1 MNSLIRKSATP
12 FGALV
17 IAVIFLI
24 AMAVIAISNVTH
36 ADNGAIPQRGRLI
49 TIHDGDTEK
58 VILSQASAIGDAIKE
73 AGITIDSKDMVE
85 PAVTEKL
92 VASDYQV
99 NIYRARP
106 VIIVDGNVR
115 QKIIT
120 PHQTAEQIA
129 TDAGITLYPEDK
141 TTIDRV
147 DNLADGAGLQLT
159 IDRATPI
166 TFVLYGK
173 TTTVR
178 THATTVGDML
188 KEKGINLAADDV
200 LSVSIAQPIVSGETV
215 ELWRNGKQTI
225 NVDEDIPFD
234 TQQIQNADQS
244 VGYKLVQTVGVVG
257 KKTTTYEVEMKNGV
271 EINRISIQSVVIT
284 EPKQQIEVVGTKNN
298 YSGSLNEWL
307 TALRT
312 CETNGSYVKN
322 TGNGFYG
329 AYQFMIST
337 WNSTASKIGRSDL
350 VGVRP
355 DMANSADQDMLIV
368 VNTKLSS
375 GGLATQN
382 PGCYKK
388 LGLSQFPPN

>member
-1 MNSLIRKSATP
+1 
-12 FGALV
+12 
-17 IAVIFLI
+17 
-24 AMAVIAISNVTH
+24 
-36 ADNGAIPQRGRLI
+36 
-49 TIHDGDTEK
+49 
-58 VILSQASAIGDAIKE
+58 
-73 AGITIDSKDMVE
+73 MVE

-225 NVDEDIPFD
+225 NVDEDIPFN

-298 YSGSLNEWL
+298 YSSSLNEWL

>member
-24 AMAVIAISNVTH
+24 AMAVIAISSVTH

-106 VIIVDGNVR
+106 VIIVDGNIR

-129 TDAGITLYPEDK
+129 TDAGITLHPEDK

-178 THATTVGDML
+178 THAATVGDML

-215 ELWRNGKQTI
+215 ELWRNGKQTV

-271 EINRISIQSVVIT
+271 EISRIAIQSVVIT
-284 EPKQQIEVVGTKNN
+284 QPIQQIEVVGTKPNIVPYTGGGTKTEWLIDAGIAESDWGYVDYIISRESGWN
-298 YSGSLNEWL
+298 PNSFNANSGACGLAQALPCSKVPGNPLNPVDSLRWANGYAQMRYSGWW
-307 TALRT
+307 
-312 CETNGSYVKN
+312 
-322 TGNGFYG
+322 G
-329 AYQFMIST
+329 AYKF
-337 WNSTASKIGRSDL
+337 W
-350 VGVRP
+350 V
-355 DMANSADQDMLIV
+355 ANR
-368 VNTKLSS
+368 
-375 GGLATQN
+375 
-382 PGCYKK
+382 YW
-388 LGLSQFPPN
+388 